1 MGTDFLRNK
10 RERHEKAWRRNLANA
25 ANDMFAP
32 APKVRRVIRAK
43 SEPQLSLVPQQPV
56 LLRLIQGGKVVA
68 SDGVHQVATVE
79 RPSAALLATLKEHHN
94 VAPGKVRRVNCQTNS
109 VELQLED

>member
-10 RERHEKAWRRNLANA
+10 RERHEKSWRRNLATA

-32 APKVRRVIRAK
+32 APRVRRVIRAK
-43 SEPQLSLVPQQPV
+43 GEPDLSVKPEQPV

-68 SDGVHQVATVE
+68 SDGVHKVATVE
-79 RPSAALLATLKEHHN
+79 RPSAALLATLKQHHN
-94 VAPGKVRRVNCQTNS
+94 MAPCKVHRVDQATNNL
-109 VELQLED
+109 ELQLED